1 MTSAAFPS
9 TGQGS
14 ELEVAVWRAA
24 TGKRMTQQTAPL
36 RDVLWLCLAPGGQTL
51 AAVGKDRNLW
61 LGNLSTATWR
71 RLGENPG
78 HIVALAFS
86 AEAGLLATAD
96 SRNIMT
102 VWEVTTTDGQPR
114 MSHEVAAGPVTAVAF
129 ARDGTVLAGAAF
141 DKTIRLWDVATGK
154 ELGVLPKQAHIV
166 ATLAFSPDGQTL
178 ASGDRCGGV
187 TLWDRTTG
195 DVRATL
201 ATAENEVFMNEVTA
215 LVFSPDGETSAV
227 AVERTVRLWEVA
239 SGRLLARLEGHA
251 GKVKCLA
258 FSPDGTRLAS
268 GGYDRTLRLWDVA
281 QYRPMN
287 P

>member
-1 MTSAAFPS
+1 
-9 TGQGS
+9 
-14 ELEVAVWRAA
+14 
-24 TGKRMTQQTAPL
+24 
-36 RDVLWLCLAPGGQTL
+36 
-51 AAVGKDRNLW
+51 
-61 LGNLSTATWR
+61 
-71 RLGENPG
+71 
-78 HIVALAFS
+78 
-86 AEAGLLATAD
+86 
-96 SRNIMT
+96 MT

-195 DVRATL
+195 DVHAML
-201 ATAENEVFMNEVTA
+201 ETAENKVFMNEVTA
-215 LVFSPDGETSAV
+215 LVFSPDGQTLAV

-239 SGRLLARLEGHA
+239 SGRGVARLEGHA
-251 GKVKCLA
+251 GKVKCQA
-258 FSPDGTRLAS
+258 FSPNGTRLAS